1 MWPTP
6 LGATPVGDGNGGLIS
21 VALPAGTSA
30 RTVLAALAGRL
41 ETAGIEVAELG
52 VRLASLDE
60 VFLALTGHPAPRR
73 RRRR

>member
-1 MWPTP
+1 MADVTRAAP
-6 LGATPVGDGNGGLIS
+6 ADDDGNLVS
-21 VALPAGTSA
+21 VALPAETSA

-60 VFLALTGHPAPRR
+60 VFLALTGHPATPEKASR
-73 RRRR
+73 